1 MEARSA
7 AGVAELEQA
16 KQHLQGLTSE
26 RDSQRR
32 FLETAA
38 AEAASFREQ
47 AQACNQKAQAASRQV
62 SEADI
67 GLEAHRRS
75 TMQLLTLA
83 GQARSQTAQ
92 AEESLASLER
102 EAERLE
108 NERNAAKRE
117 AESLGAERG
126 QASLTFESVTR
137 SLEAAGG
144 RD

>member
-1 MEARSA
+1 M
-7 AGVAELEQA
+7 
-16 KQHLQGLTSE
+16 
-26 RDSQRR
+26 
-32 FLETAA
+32 ETAA

-126 QASLTFESVTR
+126 QASLTFESVTEALKRLEGEIESLRAEIIEQARRR
-137 SLEAAGG
+137 SLKYAVKAMDCAPSLP
-144 RD
+144 R